1 MHKIPLEA
9 LPIRTQTAIGPP
21 PHIYSSALHLPQLL
35 QDRICICIVG
45 SRRPTEYGK
54 RVTHELVQAL
64 ADLPCTIVSGL
75 AYGIDSYALQ
85 AAVDAQIPAIG
96 VPGSGVKSTVIYPR
110 ASAPLAQSITDR
122 GGALVTQFEPDAQSQ
137 PWMFPVRNKLMA
149 ALCHAV
155 VIIEADHKSGS
166 LITAFHALE
175 FNRDIFAV
183 PGSIFSPLSHGTH
196 NLIKHGATP
205 VTSIETLRT
214 YILEHPCLKQKII
227 HRKVTNS
234 APTQTQ
240 NNDPLSTT
248 IVNVLKDGP
257 TSLNS
262 IMQTLEQKKLLAE
275 HDIYETLLNLELKGI
290 ITLSA
295 GQYEL
300 AHTPLSN

>member
-9 LPIRTQTAIGPP
+9 LPIRIQTAIGPP
-21 PHIYSSALHLPQLL
+21 PYIYSSAPHLTQLL
-35 QDRICICIVG
+35 HDRICICIVG

-54 RVTHELVQAL
+54 RVTYELVQAL
-64 ADLPCTIVSGL
+64 ADLPCTIISGL

-96 VPGSGVKSTVIYPR
+96 VPGSGIKSTVIYPR
-110 ASAPLAQSITDR
+110 ASASLAQSITDR
-122 GGALVTQFEPDAQSQ
+122 GGTLVTQFEPDAQSQ

-214 YILEHPCLKQKII
+214 YILEHPCLKQKVTR
-227 HRKVTNS
+227 HKVSNS
-234 APTQTQ
+234 TSTQ
-240 NNDPLSTT
+240 NTDPLSVA
-248 IVNVLKDGP
+248 IVSILKNGP
-257 TSLNS
+257 ASLNL
-262 IMQTLEQKKLLAE
+262 IVQTLEQQKFLAE

-300 AHTPLSN
+300 ARTPLSN

>member
-21 PHIYSSALHLPQLL
+21 PHIYSSASHLAQLL

-54 RVTHELVQAL
+54 RVTNELVQAL
-64 ADLPCTIVSGL
+64 ADLPCTIISGL

-85 AAVDAQIPAIG
+85 AAVDAQIPTIG

-110 ASAPLAQSITDR
+110 ASAPLAQSIIDR

-183 PGSIFSPLSHGTH
+183 PGSIFSPLSYGTH

-205 VTSIETLRT
+205 ITSIETLRT
-214 YILEHPCLKQKII
+214 YILEHPCLKQKNI
-227 HRKVTNS
+227 HRKVSNS
-234 APTQTQ
+234 TSTQST
-240 NNDPLSTT
+240 DPLNIA
-248 IVNVLKDGP
+248 IVNVLKNGP
-257 TSLNS
+257 ASLNS
-262 IMQTLEQKKLLAE
+262 VMQTLEQQKFWAE

-290 ITLSA
+290 ITLNA

-300 AHTPLSN
+300 ARTPLSN